1 MTEARGKK
9 SVSGD
14 YRIFV
19 GAFPE
24 GELAERIQSIREK
37 YDATT
42 ARITP
47 PHVTLAG
54 TYWRSG
60 PPTLENETETVRRME
75 IIQGIL
81 PPFELQLGGVRTF
94 RGERPIVYLG
104 VTVNK
109 PLVEA
114 RNLLLSVLGMDKH
127 KEFTPHLTLAMR
139 LPWEEAWAMI
149 SELSDHELHTAQWAA
164 PIREL
169 RLMLRGPK
177 DPAWHCIY
185 TLTL

>member
-1 MTEARGKK
+1 MPHPD
-9 SVSGD
+9 GD

-24 GELAERIQSIREK
+24 GDLAARIQAVREK
-37 YDATT
+37 YDPVT
-42 ARITP
+42 ARITA

-60 PPTLENETETVRRME
+60 APTAENEAETIRRME
-75 IIQGIL
+75 IIQGLL
-81 PPFELQLGGVRTF
+81 PPFALSLGGVRSF

-114 RNLLLSVLGMDKH
+114 RNLLLSLLGTDKH
-127 KEFTPHLTLAMR
+127 KEYVPHLTLAMR
-139 LPWEEAWAMI
+139 LPWETAWLMI
-149 SELSDHELHTAQWAA
+149 TELEQHELNTGQWTA

-177 DPAWHCIY
+177 DPVWRCIY
-185 TLTL
+185 TLPL